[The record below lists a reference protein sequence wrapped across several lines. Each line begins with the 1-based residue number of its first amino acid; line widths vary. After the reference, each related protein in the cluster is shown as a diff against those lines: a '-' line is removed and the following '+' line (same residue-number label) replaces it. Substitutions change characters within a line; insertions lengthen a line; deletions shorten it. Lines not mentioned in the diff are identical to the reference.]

1 MPSAP
6 RSEETSADAGS
17 GLSDAA
23 AALGAVIRSE
33 EEDGTGWR
41 WRCGWKG
48 VEIGAWNDMDGVA
61 VVADI
66 GPWDEWVGLRAHPPD
81 PTPEDALRWAVGVLE
96 PWIAEPGNA
105 ERIAARI
112 MARAQNRP

>member
-1 MPSAP
+1 MPAT
-6 RSEETSADAGS
+6 RRLDRADDDGELARV
-17 GLSDAA
+17 ATE
-23 AALGAVIRSE
+23 LGARIRSE

-66 GPWDEWVGLRAHPPD
+66 GPWDEWVGLRGHPAD
-81 PTPEDALRWAVGVLE
+81 PSPAEALSWAVSVVE
-96 PWIAEPGNA
+96 PWLADPDNA
-105 ERIAARI
+105 ERIASRTI
-112 MARAQNRP
+112 TRAERPS